1 MGLHEA
7 CGFVPTVEEV
17 EALDGLT
24 GCAFD
29 EVVFGAEDEDASG
42 AWVEAEGEIAEVGAG
57 DVFGVG
63 EGGWGEDANEG
74 AVGVGFLPSGFEGG
88 GCGAGGW
95 ERGDGG
101 VDAAVDGDEVGGEG
115 DGDGLAGGEG
125 EFLLDFGE
133 VAVFG
138 DAVGADA
145 FVALDVEVVEF
156 GVSACATD
164 AAHAGDDDGGWVE
177 EAFFEEGDEGEEDAG
192 GVATGAGDERG
203 RSDGVG
209 VDFGETVDRG
219 GAELW
224 GVMGFAVELGV
235 GVDVF
240 DAEIGAEIDD
250 TEACLEEWGGELVRD
265 AVGEGEEGGV
275 CTGLDDCFGGG
286 GDEEEFGAGDSGELG
301 EDGGDGL
308 SGVLAGGDG
317 GEFGVGVAEE
327 KANEF
332 FAGVAAGSDDGDAGV
347 GVHDGWEG
355 RGERGMR
362 GSGIVG
368 WEGVLGFRVGV
379 LVMRNGFSD

>member
-1 MGLHEA
+1 
-7 CGFVPTVEEV
+7 
-17 EALDGLT
+17 
-24 GCAFD
+24 
-29 EVVFGAEDEDASG
+29 
-42 AWVEAEGEIAEVGAG
+42 
-57 DVFGVG
+57 
-63 EGGWGEDANEG
+63 
-74 AVGVGFLPSGFEGG
+74 
-88 GCGAGGW
+88 
-95 ERGDGG
+95 
-101 VDAAVDGDEVGGEG
+101 
-115 DGDGLAGGEG
+115 
-125 EFLLDFGE
+125 
-133 VAVFG
+133 
-138 DAVGADA
+138 
-145 FVALDVEVVEF
+145 
-156 GVSACATD
+156 
-164 AAHAGDDDGGWVE
+164 
-177 EAFFEEGDEGEEDAG
+177 
-192 GVATGAGDERG
+192 
-203 RSDGVG
+203 
-209 VDFGETVDRG
+209 
-219 GAELW
+219 
-224 GVMGFAVELGV
+224 
-235 GVDVF
+235 
-240 DAEIGAEIDD
+240 
-250 TEACLEEWGGELVRD
+250 LEEWGGELVRD